1 MDKQLNARIK
11 PDLHTKIKTLSS
23 DTQIIMNTL
32 VETLLEIGLKHY
44 QSGSVS
50 IDSDRYLTQDDLKT
64 FEDRLKKL
72 ESLIGNSATG
82 QTEQVESF
90 GTSVPILEISEDAIA
105 IETNQDV
112 HNTDGHLYP
121 VGSKV
126 SKFELSKYLG
136 FHHTNYSTKGKK
148 LGLST
153 EEYVNRLAAAKGEK
167 WQELIE
173 GITKYF
179 VRIG

>member
-11 PDLHTKIKTLSS
+11 PDLHTQIKNLSS
-23 DTQIIMNTL
+23 DTKIIMNTL

-50 IDSDRYLTQDDLKT
+50 IDSDRYLTQDDLKILD
-64 FEDRLKKL
+64 DRLKKL

-82 QTEQVESF
+82 QTEQVESL

-105 IETNQDV
+105 IETNQD
-112 HNTDGHLYP
+112 GHRYQI
-121 VGSKV
+121 GSKI

-136 FHHTNYSTKGKK
+136 FHHTNYSTKARK

-153 EEYVNRLAAAKGEK
+153 EEYVNFCAKGKSEE
-167 WQELIE
+167 WRELVE
-173 GITKYF
+173 GTAKYF
-179 VRIG
+179 VRVK